1 MSRKMLF
8 FDIDGTLVAEGTHYL
23 PQSAVNAIRKARENG
38 HLVFIN
44 TGRTRFSI
52 DDFLEEIGFDGYVCG
67 CGTAIYVGEKT
78 IFKNTLTK
86 EYCREIIKMLR
97 TCNITAVFEEENRVF
112 FDEELPDHKFVV
124 WVNTVSDYKM
134 FYNYISEKF
143 DCIDR
148 GAGMYEI
155 VPKGISKASGIQML
169 MDYYGILLEDCYAFG
184 DSTNDLPMLQFVPNS
199 VAMGNSMKE
208 IFPYCAYRT
217 ADLED
222 DGIEKALRHYGI
234 I

>member
-112 FDEELPDHKFVV
+112 FDEELPDHKILHDLRARFGTKAFDIPKSLEDGEILFDKFVV
-124 WVNTVSDYKM
+124 WAECMRLFQRGFRKRPVFRCLWIIMEFCWKIAMRLETARTIFRCFSLYQTVL
-134 FYNYISEKF
+134 
-143 DCIDR
+143 R
-148 GAGMYEI
+148 W
-155 VPKGISKASGIQML
+155 GIA
-169 MDYYGILLEDCYAFG
+169 
-184 DSTNDLPMLQFVPNS
+184 
-199 VAMGNSMKE
+199 
-208 IFPYCAYRT
+208 
-217 ADLED
+217 
-222 DGIEKALRHYGI
+222 
-234 I
+234 